1 MADDYE
7 VRGWDDEVETRGWD
21 DEEPSTLRRLVAD
34 PAISVLKG
42 VIGVPEAAVGLADL
56 ATGGRAGKLAEE
68 VGFRP
73 QEAKAAL
80 DMLLTQE
87 QQDANR
93 RVQETKGF
101 LPTIGASLEN
111 PSTIAHSAIES
122 LPSMGAGG
130 VVGRGILAAAPKV
143 APLIAGAIGEG
154 AVSAGQAAEQ
164 VRQATD
170 DGLLTPGQSA
180 LAAGSGTLTGL
191 LGAAGGKIAQR
202 FGFADIDT
210 MLASGTTAAAK
221 QGLARRVIGG
231 AISEGLLEEMPQSS
245 QEQIAQNVA
254 LGRPW
259 SEGVQEAGAVGAL
272 VGGVMGG
279 GGNLIARQATQ
290 GAEPPLDTPPKP
302 IEQVATEVMQ
312 SPDLDSAIN
321 AAEAAIN
328 APVQA
333 AFTEPEQVSGVEQP
347 TPEASTSEQAPE
359 VGTITPNV
367 GMPEISAPTTA
378 YSEPVGTPITGEP
391 VIVGGVDYGR
401 MADMTEKQL
410 EAISRLARG
419 GNREAAAAELERRAA
434 TVNQEETRAGQV
446 PSDVGLAAPAV
457 APDQEPA
464 PGDVAAVPAVV
475 EAPMPAAV
483 AAPAPVS
490 EAAPVV
496 EKAAIV
502 AGNATVAPAQPN
514 RTGPNALSGD
524 YLGQIVDAGN
534 NAEATNE
541 RAVEVPERSPDT
553 AAGPADADGVPQGPE
568 AVVPK
573 TGEAGAA
580 QAQGPVAFKDFT
592 APKAIK
598 NADGKVIVRKDEVR
612 TFKTEKQ
619 AKAYSKSNALRGYVP
634 RETSDGWVLSKSDR
648 EQNDFATRM
657 AEQRAQE
664 DALGARLSEMSGE
677 EIEAE
682 YQSIKTAN
690 DAVERAAIKKF
701 LGPQKL
707 AEYDAITG
715 RRRQDAWLEQNITN
729 DAQDYMNERMQPE
742 AFAEQFRGAAGAFD
756 ETSPKALGE
765 SIAVLSKDVD
775 KPGFMASPKGVT
787 FKAALRYAMEQG
799 WSMDDV
805 LSGMRARASRWAGD
819 DAQELFSRLFK
830 RSDGKPP
837 VIAKQPRA
845 EIQPAPAALTGQSES
860 EFRAEEALAKK
871 SADEKAKRDNAPSP
885 DGFVLTGSSRM
896 VDEAEARGQKPM
908 FDGRAKQADNEYS
921 QVEQPENES
930 EKHPFAQAVE
940 VGRSAPETTASV
952 RREGGGVR
960 TIAGGFKKQLQV
972 HGALALV
979 GQTVRTAHDLAQ
991 LAQIYRNP
999 GYETF
1004 RAFFVDDDARIIH
1017 STGVS
1022 SRLPGQTHVIPGNPK
1037 KITTDAVRDWFSGQ
1051 MRETKAAGFYL
1062 LHNHPSGN
1070 PDPSLADRHLT
1081 RTIAKVPGLLSHV
1094 VIDHTKFAEILPDG
1108 SGDVRELSGPGED
1121 VVRRR
1126 LIDHPVIGS
1135 SAVNAHQVASI
1146 GKQFYRDD
1154 FVTIVAQGQRVE
1166 AIGEIP
1172 VKVILHPVRG
1182 PAALRSFGRFNG
1194 GSMLLAYG
1202 SREIMEEPA
1211 VAGLLEKG
1219 FLVDA
1224 VHSDGV
1230 GHLMAGMNRDFGD
1243 PPARVIRQ
1251 SENPYRIGAHP
1262 AAETKGED
1270 EGVALFSRFTSKPGP
1285 VSGLPYFQNERV
1297 GLSLPRLHETQPIE
1311 RGKRLIAWDV
1321 VDTQA
1326 YRRELSNLI
1335 DEGMESSPARKRAT
1349 ARATIGML
1357 LAEMRDGKF
1366 TDLRNI
1372 EIEPEHRGNGFGEA
1386 VVSSM
1391 LESQDSPIMI
1401 RQILP
1406 EAVDFW
1412 TKMGARFPRS
1422 QDYMEASLDRFR
1434 YAKHQRDSGRQA
1446 RSEALGRNDAQGEGR
1461 AQPSAQG
1468 RGEESAQAGRGAA
1481 LRVEPREFRRTL
1493 AAESGIA
1500 VKEAQAVLDALGVE
1514 GEAVE
1519 SPDDLPKNLLRQIES
1534 KGAKGDVRGVFDPST
1549 GKIYVIAS
1557 RVENRDLA
1565 AFVALHESAHRGL
1578 RALLGPDLD
1587 PVLRD
1592 IYNTNSNVKTK
1603 ANLLRSRHGL
1613 SIEEATEEVIAD
1625 LAKRGQAQKLV
1636 GWDKF
1641 IAFVKKWLAE
1651 RGFEIEWTDTMVE
1664 VLAGAAA
1671 EAGKKGPTVFTG
1683 EDAKRLNLGATKE
1696 KDAEDGPRLSRGQPK
1711 WVENGSAELKSAASK
1726 IDTYAPNKSFKEK
1739 FAELQKNWADR
1750 AIQEVFDP
1758 YIALKKLTPNG
1769 YILAR
1774 MVKSADTSLEAALRF
1789 GKPRLAD
1796 DGSIV
1801 GDLDMKGFLGHMS
1814 ELNGEHDRFFMWV
1827 AGNRSERLMLEGRE
1841 HLFSAGEIKAMKN
1854 LIREQGPNDKWKG
1867 AGSRPQAYAKA
1878 AEALRSYNRAF
1889 MDIAEKTGEINHES
1903 RVLWEHDFY
1912 IPFFR
1917 VDEDMTIQGPSRV
1930 KGLVRNEVLKKLKGG
1945 TEPLGDLLDNT
1956 IRNWQHVLSASLANQ
1971 AAKTALN
1978 AAVDAGIAVEADEAT
1993 AKQLEKAGKPTAGAT
2008 YVMDDGERHWYT
2020 VGDPFVLEAISAL
2033 ETPSINW
2040 AGMKLLRQAKRVLTT
2055 GVTAAPPFRI
2065 RNLIRDSSTAVAQN
2079 QMSYNLVKN
2088 VWEGYKHTN
2097 PESATYAQAMFGGGI
2112 IRFGNIDDGKHAEH
2126 AKRLILDGVEDR
2138 TILDTPTKV
2147 RDALSKW
2154 WDVYQENGDR
2164 FENVNRMS
2172 LIEQRKAAGATNL
2185 EAMFAGRDSMDFT
2198 LMGANKGIRFLAQ
2211 VVPFLNARLQGLYK
2225 TGRAVREDPKRIG
2238 YVTGALTLASIA
2250 LMLAYRDDD
2259 EWKKRADWD
2268 RDTYFWFKI
2277 GDVAFRIPKGF
2288 ELGGLATLAERGLE
2302 LLISD
2307 EMNGKRFAERLWY
2320 FVGNTLSLNPIP
2332 QLAKPMVDLY
2342 ANTDSFTGRQIETRG
2357 MEDQSK
2363 PERISRRTTLVAKTL
2378 GKAGNVTQLS
2388 PVQIDHLIQAYF
2400 GWLGTHA
2407 AMTVD
2412 VMAEPFLEVPKPAR
2426 KIGDVFV
2433 VGDFVKDL
2441 PSSQSRYVEDFYKQA
2456 KKVHEVMGD
2465 LKQARETRDAAKVQ
2479 QILEDKRDEVSLR
2492 SLYSSAER
2500 TMTDINRK
2508 IRVIERSAAPSDEK
2522 RARIDEL
2529 NERKNR
2535 LAAVIARRT
2544 RERKA
2549 ATQ

>member
-21 DEEPSTLRRLVAD
+21 DEPEGGLLASAKQTIGST
-34 PAISVLKG
+34 IKG
-42 VIGVPEAAVGLADL
+42 VGRAASDYIPGVSADNPVTRYGQEIVDANPTAVHSLSDIAEKPGTAITEAVGNAAPPMAGMVGARALGMGITAAAPFTGPLAPAVAAVGQGIAWLGPPAIAALPSYSGIRDKQILNDPANEAD
-56 ATGGRAGKLAEE
+56 
-68 VGFRP
+68 
-73 QEAKAAL
+73 AKAKA
-80 DMLLTQE
+80 
-87 QQDANR
+87 
-93 RVQETKGF
+93 
-101 LPTIGASLEN
+101 
-111 PSTIAHSAIES
+111 
-122 LPSMGAGG
+122 
-130 VVGRGILAAAPKV
+130 V
-143 APLIAGAIGEG
+143 A
-154 AVSAGQAAEQ
+154 
-164 VRQATD
+164 
-170 DGLLTPGQSA
+170 
-180 LAAGSGTLTGL
+180 
-191 LGAAGGKIAQR
+191 
-202 FGFADIDT
+202 
-210 MLASGTTAAAK
+210 
-221 QGLARRVIGG
+221 
-231 AISEGLLEEMPQSS
+231 
-245 QEQIAQNVA
+245 A
-254 LGRPW
+254 LG
-259 SEGVQEAGAVGAL
+259 AGAVGLIENKFGPQEWAL
-272 VGGVMGG
+272 SAMTKEGRAQLAKKFAAATLTGSIAKGGARGAIVEGSEELVQNPIEQAAAFDNPLTPENLRDTAFSGAMGAIGGGVLGG
-279 GGNLIARQATQ
+279 GAGASFRASQAP
-290 GAEPPLDTPPKP
+290 APKP
-302 IEQVATEVMQ
+302 IEQVAAEVMQ

-328 APVQA
+328 APVPA
-333 AFTEPEQVSGVEQP
+333 VGQP
-347 TPEASTSEQAPE
+347 TPEVSTSEQAPE
-359 VGTITPNV
+359 VGTIAPNV
-367 GMPEISAPTTA
+367 GMPELSAPTTA
-378 YSEPVGTPITGEP
+378 YSEPVGAPITGEP

-434 TVNQEETRAGQV
+434 TVNQEEPRADQV
-446 PSDVGLAAPAV
+446 PQDVGLAAPAV

-464 PGDVAAVPAVV
+464 PVDVAPVPAAV
-475 EAPMPAAV
+475 EAPIPAAV

-490 EAAPVV
+490 EAAPVGTSPGDQLPNGFRVGPQQGEKFRVGQVAAMGGGVQLEKRLPAGTVASFFVKKDGTLFEPSVNRAEDRSAIWVPETAERGKQAESILNEMGALALTDPRRAEAKARLKALVTSAPVV

-541 RAVEVPERSPDT
+541 RAVEVPERTADT
-553 AAGPADADGVPQGPE
+553 AAGPTDADGVPQGPE
-568 AVVPK
+568 AAVP
-573 TGEAGAA
+573 GAEEEGTA

-619 AKAYSKSNALRGYVP
+619 AQAYSKSNALKGYVP

-701 LGPQKL
+701 LGPKKL

-715 RRRQDAWLEQNITN
+715 RRRKDAWLEKNITN

-845 EIQPAPAALTGQSES
+845 EIQPGQAALTVQSES
-860 EFRAEEALAKK
+860 EIRADEALAKK
-871 SADEKAKRDNAPSP
+871 SADEKAKRDNAPSA

-896 VDEAEARGQKPM
+896 VDEAEARGQGPLFSRAEPVSLGEFWQDYASGDTAFQYGKSDSSDIEQIAKDYQADSSKWRVEKTQRSQRVPGSFDPEM
-908 FDGRAKQADNEYS
+908 VEIINIDAKDGDGRFRPFLEVHPDPAGDPNAVFIRINETGS
-921 QVEQPENES
+921 WP
-930 EKHPFAQAVE
+930 K
-940 VGRSAPETTASV
+940 RMD
-952 RREGGGVR
+952 
-960 TIAGGFKKQLQV
+960 
-972 HGALALV
+972 GALAYQMAMAWTANNGLKLNPDTDLLPVNRLRRTEAMISAMLKYGEKAGQIRPHHEQYV
-979 GQTVRTAHDLAQ
+979 GLLDEADWNSIQKGGVDGYSATFPAGVKKTLERLRDALWVDPEKGATKAEKSDIFRRNLEGLLIASSELARRRVPALNELKVNDAGEIENTVTGERSNLRRTADMGVLGLPASALERGVGRTTGLRVVATLSIQRGFHPTASDILGAPSGKQRLPDAEGGDGVLAQ
-991 LAQIYRNP
+991 GL
-999 GYETF
+999 G
-1004 RAFFVDDDARIIH
+1004 
-1017 STGVS
+1017 G
-1022 SRLPGQTHVIPGNPK
+1022 RLQV
-1037 KITTDAVRDWFSGQ
+1037 
-1051 MRETKAAGFYL
+1051 
-1062 LHNHPSGN
+1062 
-1070 PDPSLADRHLT
+1070 DPSQARVLA
-1081 RTIAKVPGLLSHV
+1081 
-1094 VIDHTKFAEILPDG
+1094 
-1108 SGDVRELSGPGED
+1108 
-1121 VVRRR
+1121 
-1126 LIDHPVIGS
+1126 
-1135 SAVNAHQVASI
+1135 
-1146 GKQFYRDD
+1146 
-1154 FVTIVAQGQRVE
+1154 
-1166 AIGEIP
+1166 
-1172 VKVILHPVRG
+1172 
-1182 PAALRSFGRFNG
+1182 AALGEKA
-1194 GSMLLAYG
+1194 LY
-1202 SREIMEEPA
+1202 SREA
-1211 VAGLLEKG
+1211 
-1219 FLVDA
+1219 
-1224 VHSDGV
+1224 
-1230 GHLMAGMNRDFGD
+1230 
-1243 PPARVIRQ
+1243 
-1251 SENPYRIGAHP
+1251 
-1262 AAETKGED
+1262 
-1270 EGVALFSRFTSKPGP
+1270 
-1285 VSGLPYFQNERV
+1285 
-1297 GLSLPRLHETQPIE
+1297 
-1311 RGKRLIAWDV
+1311 
-1321 VDTQA
+1321 
-1326 YRRELSNLI
+1326 
-1335 DEGMESSPARKRAT
+1335 
-1349 ARATIGML
+1349 
-1357 LAEMRDGKF
+1357 
-1366 TDLRNI
+1366 
-1372 EIEPEHRGNGFGEA
+1372 
-1386 VVSSM
+1386 
-1391 LESQDSPIMI
+1391 
-1401 RQILP
+1401 
-1406 EAVDFW
+1406 
-1412 TKMGARFPRS
+1412 
-1422 QDYMEASLDRFR
+1422 
-1434 YAKHQRDSGRQA
+1434 
-1446 RSEALGRNDAQGEGR
+1446 
-1461 AQPSAQG
+1461 
-1468 RGEESAQAGRGAA
+1468 
-1481 LRVEPREFRRTL
+1481 PREFRRTL
-1493 AAESGIA
+1493 AMESGIA
-1500 VKEAQAVLDALGVE
+1500 VKEAQAVLDSLGVE

-1578 RALLGPDLD
+1578 RRLFGVELD
-1587 PVLRD
+1587 PTLRD

-1603 ANLLRSRHGL
+1603 ANVLRSKHDL

-1641 IAFVKKWLAE
+1641 VAFIKKWLAN
-1651 RGFEIEWTDTMVE
+1651 RGFKVEWTDTMVE

-1671 EAGKKGPTVFTG
+1671 EVGKKGPTVFTG

-1696 KDAEDGPRLSRGQPK
+1696 KDAEDGPRLSRGRPK

-1841 HLFSAGEIKAMKN
+1841 HLFSADEIKAMKN

-1878 AEALRSYNRAF
+1878 AEALRAYNRAF

-2357 MEDQSK
+2357 MENQSK
-2363 PERISRRTTLVAKTL
+2363 PERVSRRTTLVAKTL

-2465 LKQARETRDAAKVQ
+2465 LKQARDTRDAAKVQ

-2508 IRVIERSAAPSDEK
+2508 IRVIERSTASSDEK